1 MTNPTTNP
9 LAFLNDPMQYDCE
22 RLTDLE
28 TTVRVLLAMF
38 FQANLSDAY
47 DSDDRQD
54 WQEVKHIEVC
64 NHIYKILNIMDM
76 GHVLDQM
83 IESGQVDF
91 SASWTTPQDL

>member
-1 MTNPTTNP
+1 MPNPTTNP
-9 LAFLNDPMQYDCE
+9 LAFLDDKMQYDCE

-38 FQANLSDAY
+38 FQANLSDSY
-47 DSDDRQD
+47 DSGGRQD

-64 NHIYKILNIMDM
+64 SHISKILNIMGM

-83 IESGQVDF
+83 VENGQVDF
-91 SASWTTPQDL
+91 STTWTTPQDL

>member
-1 MTNPTTNP
+1 MTTPTTNH
-9 LAFLNDPMQYDCE
+9 LAFLDDPTQYDCE

-38 FQANLSDAY
+38 FQANLSDSY

-64 NHIYKILNIMDM
+64 SHISKILNIMGM
-76 GHVLDQM
+76 GHVLDNM
-83 IESGQVDF
+83 IQNGEVDF
-91 SASWTTPQDL
+91 SAPWTTPQDL